1 MSYVFDLIKY
11 RDFDEVK
18 KYFDENPKEI
28 KEKDDE
34 KNNLL
39 YYAVKSNNE
48 KVVKYLIDKKVKPD
62 MLNKDGVPPYFN
74 ISENTSCE
82 VIEHFINA
90 GIDINQ
96 IYNERQ
102 PLGKYDSARDRKFK
116 ERNLVIKAIIKQN
129 IPLIEL
135 LIKKGIDFDLTL
147 KEDNP
152 WNKGYVDS
160 YHISYYP
167 LHYGTEEIADLF
179 LKNNFKFVF
188 EEKSAKSLLNFAISN
203 DKLSFLKKIIE
214 LFNIDINKFWVNS
227 WDRDTLLSYS
237 AYYNRFEFVKYL
249 VELKAD
255 VNLMHKESMA
265 PIHYAAKSGNAEM
278 IKYLINNGADK
289 NIKDSYH
296 KNFITVAIYENHSEI
311 IKEFD
316 MDFTFEERFDYHKN
330 GPDFNFEGSGGSMGL
345 DFNNYIST
353 VIMNKEPEEKKV
365 EIIKFLTEKGSKF
378 DNSHIIEAIFYDKF
392 YTLCY
397 MIETNYDF
405 DLLLRNEKGTQS
417 ILDALILRYYN
428 NERYTNEFDKMFKT
442 IIKNNHLVLQYL
454 KLNYY
459 EIYLKYNTDLN
470 NSKHQFKLNTGK
482 RIITLIPKSVSK
494 FVYES
499 NNETFDDL
507 PKINKDENIEVY
519 KRINNFIKDVKRVF
533 KERVGDYKKEIQTKL
548 FDNSFYSIEQ
558 FNEIFINDPIMNEVA
573 SSVIWGVYEDEKLK
587 EIFKFSEDGSFQDI
601 YYNTITLNGSKKI
614 KPVHPLE
621 LSKEQI
627 EKIQELLKDFEIA
640 QVIPQI
646 NIETYLPQNKDTN
659 ILTQFENKI
668 MKPTT
673 FRSRMYSN
681 EWNYG
686 DVKEHGIFYDY
697 SKVFNY
703 FKDNKSENVKV
714 TINYSGDHIRANQS
728 NIKEI
733 TTGKI
738 IFSKNFSEL
747 PSIVY
752 SEIIRHLNKII

>member
-1 MSYVFDLIKY
+1 MENVFEVVQNG
-11 RDFDEVK
+11 DFEKIK

-28 KEKDDE
+28 KEKDNE

-39 YYAVKSNNE
+39 YYAVISNNE
-48 KVVKYLIDKKVKPD
+48 KVVKYLIDKKVKTD

-74 ISENTSCE
+74 ISANTTCE

-116 ERNLVIKAIIKQN
+116 ERNLVIKAIIIQN

-188 EEKSAKSLLNFAISN
+188 EEKNVKNLLNFAISN

-237 AYYNRFEFVKYL
+237 AYYDRFDFVKYL

-255 VNLMHKESMA
+255 VNLMHK
-265 PIHYAAKSGNAEM
+265 
-278 IKYLINNGADK
+278 
-289 NIKDSYH
+289 DSYH
-296 KNFITVAIYENHSEI
+296 KNFITIAIYENHSEI

-345 DFNNYIST
+345 DFNNYICT
-353 VIMNKEPEEKKV
+353 VIMNNEPEEKKV

-428 NERYTNEFDKMFKT
+428 SEKYANEFDKMFKT
-442 IIKNNHLVLQYL
+442 AIKNNPLVLQYV

-470 NSKHQFKLNTGK
+470 DSKHQFKLNTGK
-482 RIITLIPKSVSK
+482 RTIILIPKSVSK
-494 FVYES
+494 FVYET
-499 NNETFDDL
+499 NNEIFDDL
-507 PKINKDENIEVY
+507 PKINKDENIETY

-548 FDNSFYSIEQ
+548 FDNSFYSIKQ

-621 LSKEQI
+621 ISKEQI

-668 MKPTT
+668 MKSTT
-673 FRSRMYSN
+673 FRSRMYNN

-703 FKDNKSENVKV
+703 FKDNKSQSIKV

-733 TTGKI
+733 TIGKI
-738 IFSKNFSEL
+738 IFSKNFSEI

-752 SEIIRHLNKII
+752 SEIIRHLNKCF